1 MSIDEFFLILLGKL
15 GDIRKLVGFR
25 NILKFFFSSFERASH
40 RVEARRFFSDM
51 LFLLFLPLQ
60 SPEKRVK
67 RIVHRKDDE
76 HNE

>member
-1 MSIDEFFLILLGKL
+1 MSIDEFFLFLLGKL

-25 NILKFFFSSFERASH
+25 YILKFFFSSFERASH

-51 LFLLFLPLQ
+51 LRPLQ